1 MLSELFNSLSSFFS
15 NIFLLFQ
22 GKKDTRILMIGLDGA
37 GKSTLLY
44 KLKLGDVVMTI
55 PTIGFNVETI
65 EYKNLSMTIFDVGGQ
80 NKLRALWKHYYYG
93 SNAVIFVVDST
104 DRERI
109 DEVKEEIDNLLI
121 QNELKDAQLLI
132 FANKQDMN
140 NAMNTAEIVNSLNLN
155 SIKDR
160 KWYVQPCSA
169 LRSDGIY
176 EGFDW
181 VANSLNNK

>member
-1 MLSELFNSLSSFFS
+1 MLSELFNSLASFFS
-15 NIFLLFQ
+15 NIFSLFE

-44 KLKLGDVVMTI
+44 KLKLGDVVSTI

-65 EYKNLSMTIFDVGGQ
+65 EYKNLSMTVWDVGGQ
-80 NKLRALWKHYYYG
+80 NKIRALWQHYYHG

-109 DEVKEEIDNLLI
+109 DEVREEIKNLLI
-121 QNELKDAQLLI
+121 QDELKDTQLLI

-140 NAMNTAEIVNSLNLN
+140 GAMNTAEIVNSLELN
-155 SIKDR
+155 SIRDR

-169 LRSDGIY
+169 VRSDGIY

-181 VANSLNNK
+181 VANTLNKK